1 MHNSIGICRFYISWL
16 IQRICQ
22 IVIIVYDE
30 HEITTFNRFLE
41 LSMNLELT
49 MKKLITAFTITLFM
63 AFVSQASAAARLEAR
78 IDLSSQTMVVK
89 QYGKVK
95 YRWKISSG
103 RQGYTTPTGQWSAKW
118 LSKNHR
124 SRKYNNAPMP
134 YSVFFHGGYAVHGTN
149 AIKRLGVPASHG
161 CIRLHPE
168 NASKFYNLVQKT
180 GLSNTR
186 VIIKR

>member
-1 MHNSIGICRFYISWL
+1 MCHSIGVCRFAFNSIIH
-16 IQRICQ
+16 QICQ
-22 IVIIVYDE
+22 IVIFVYDVGQ
-30 HEITTFNRFLE
+30 ITTFNRFLE
-41 LSMNLELT
+41 FRMNLELT
-49 MKKLITAFTITLFM
+49 MKKLIAAFTITLFM

-103 RQGYTTPTGQWSAKW
+103 RQGYTTPTGRWSAKW

-134 YSVFFHGGYAVHGTN
+134 YAVFFHGGYAVHGTN
-149 AIKRLGVPASHG
+149 AIKRLGAPASHG
-161 CIRLHPE
+161 CIRLHPA
-168 NASKFYNLVQKT
+168 NASKFYNLVEKT
-180 GLSNTR
+180 GLGNTR
-186 VIIKR
+186 VIINR